1 MTGSPP
7 DLKSKS
13 GKWAGEPDFST
24 GARFT
29 LWPNFFF
36 KCFSDWCIRCLC
48 LCICLFLYQC
58 ICVCSQGNLSDS
70 RCILSVCLAFNC
82 HLQPHPLALIH
93 CSNPH
98 FSPCCWSNPHFSH
111 TIYYLSSKWLEMT
124 PCPHTQLPAHRFIYA
139 RHPELEHS
147 YDWNS
152 TLANQLP
159 ISKI

>member
-48 LCICLFLYQC
+48 LCICLFLYRC

-98 FSPCCWSNPHFSH
+98 FSPCCWSNPHFSLLSLQSINESLYLAAAKANFLAFNCLKLSPAPENCRFLRP
-111 TIYYLSSKWLEMT
+111 TIGG
-124 PCPHTQLPAHRFIYA
+124 
-139 RHPELEHS
+139 
-147 YDWNS
+147 
-152 TLANQLP
+152 
-159 ISKI
+159 